1 MSPETRRRVV
11 DAVDRILNRGGDA
24 DDVLR
29 AVVSTLVERG
39 GARWAGI
46 LFAEG
51 EDFVLGPEAGEPD
64 ETRRLYVPIIYRG
77 EQVGVLAVDRAPE
90 IELLERVAVLIS
102 AHVLLGWDTGG
113 ERWTP

>member
-1 MSPETRRRVV
+1 MSAVV
-11 DAVDRILNRGGDA
+11 EAVERILAEGGDA

-29 AVVSTLVERG
+29 AVVRALVEEG

-51 EDFVLGPEAGEPD
+51 GDFVLGPQAGEPD
-64 ETRRLYVPIIYRG
+64 EPKRLYVPIIYDG
-77 EQVGVLAVDRAPE
+77 EQIGVLVADRARS
-90 IELLERVAVLIS
+90 IEVLERVAELVS
-102 AHVLLGWDTGG
+102 AHVLIGWDTGG